1 MAKKR
6 GLILVYIEKIEIQY
20 FRSIYRETISG
31 VSFLNVLTGRNDVGK
46 SNVLKAINLFFNNQT
61 DAGVPFVF
69 SENFN
74 FQRYTEC
81 KNSIKGK
88 HFIQI
93 KITFTRGQRFEKT
106 LPAHFTVTKK
116 WFRMDSVPS
125 VVADDLPKALAR
137 EGKTYTDRNKSSL
150 TAFLNRIRY
159 IYIPAIKD
167 SDTFRQVLALLRETI
182 YNDSLS
188 KDEQLGA
195 AMNVLS
201 ERTALAAQELNDEFE
216 VATGVRTNL
225 SSPKSVS
232 ELYQA
237 ISVDTEV
244 GIEGNTINLDGRGD
258 GIRIRYLPSI
268 LYYIAKNSSNMYI
281 WGFEE
286 PENSLEYNLASEMA
300 ETFEQTYC
308 KQTQIL
314 VTSHSPAFIGLAGKK
329 LCALY
334 RCYKDEEKTHII
346 ALSQVQEQEN
356 LAEELGYIQI
366 QKEIGEILARKT
378 GELKDVIAQKNDLL
392 GELKELKKP
401 VLYTEGKTDVTILE
415 TAWVKLYGDRERPFE
430 IKSCN
435 TLREEEGS
443 AAGCEVL
450 KSLLISA
457 RPDSPQHIIGLFDR
471 DKAGLDAFVLNH
483 NFEEKEDGW
492 KQHKN
497 RKSDALLLPVPPGKE
512 LFAKYKNLCI
522 EFYFDKSDLDKRI
535 AGKGLRFKSLAMVPR
550 VNGVPISD
558 IEIPEALHFQQV
570 DKDTK
575 SYFAQSVVPT
585 LPESSFV
592 HFGILF
598 QKIIEILG
606 AQ

>member
-1 MAKKR
+1 M
-6 GLILVYIEKIEIQY
+6 YIEKIEIQY

-31 VSFLNVLTGRNDVGK
+31 LSLLNVLTGRNDVGK
-46 SNVLKAINLFFNNQT
+46 SNVLKAINLFFNNET

-74 FQRYTEC
+74 FQRYNEC

-125 VVADDLPKALAR
+125 VIADDLPRALER

-195 AMNVLS
+195 AMDVLS
-201 ERTALAAQELNDEFE
+201 KRTALAAQELNDEFE
-216 VATGVRTNL
+216 AATGVRTNL
-225 SSPKSVS
+225 SSPKNVS

-244 GIEGNTINLDGRGD
+244 DIEDNTINLDGRGD

-268 LYYIAKNSSNMYI
+268 LHYIAKSSSNMYI

-286 PENSLEYNLASEMA
+286 PENSLEYILASEMA
-300 ETFEQTYC
+300 EAFEQTYC
-308 KQTQIL
+308 KHSQIL
-314 VTSHSPAFIGLAGKK
+314 VTSHSPAFIGLADKK
-329 LCALY
+329 TCALY
-334 RCYKDEEKTHII
+334 RCYRDEKRTRII
-346 ALSQVQEQEN
+346 ALSQVQERED
-356 LAEELGYIQI
+356 LAEELGYVQI

-378 GELKDVIAQKNDLL
+378 EEMKGMIAQKKDLL
-392 GELKELKKP
+392 EELEKLKKP

-415 TAWVKLYGDRERPFE
+415 KAWVKLYGDRERPFE

-435 TLREEEGS
+435 TLREEDGS
-443 AAGCEVL
+443 AAGCIML
-450 KSLLISA
+450 KNLLISI
-457 RPDSPQHIIGLFDR
+457 RPDSPQCIIGLFDQ
-471 DKAGLDAFVLNH
+471 DQAGKEAFALNR

-492 KQHKN
+492 KRHKN
-497 RKSDALLLPVPPGKE
+497 GKAHALLLPTPPGKE

-522 EFYFDKSDLDKRI
+522 EFYFEKADLDKRI
-535 AGKGLRFKSLAMVPR
+535 AGKGLELKSIVTTPK

-558 IEIPEALHFQQV
+558 VEIPDALHFQQI
-570 DKDTK
+570 DKGTK
-575 SYFAQSVVPT
+575 NYFAETIVPT

-592 HFGILF
+592 HFRLLF
-598 QKIIEILG
+598 QKIETIFK